1 MRTTK
6 KNNKI
11 ISFLTALVIMLN
23 ILPMCIVQADDTVAI
38 STVNDLKEFFEKCV
52 YDEYSKNKKFVLQND
67 IDLNGVEIKSAEVFC
82 GTFEGGGH
90 SIKNVKLSFE
100 GSNKGLFCSVTKEGQ
115 IRDLNITGDI
125 KVTVGT
131 DTESV
136 FRQKATSILSKTD
149 INTQNFDKGSKGAGG
164 LVGYNEGKIVNCS
177 YGGNIKG
184 QKQVGGLVGYNAMT
198 GVVDSSANSATVV
211 GDSETGGIVGYNEGR
226 IKLSRNDGKVCP
238 DANENT
244 VNAGG
249 ICGNNEGAVVICT
262 NNGAVGGE
270 SFGDN
275 IGGIVGTQSG
285 EVREC
290 INNAA
295 VQGRRSVGG
304 VVGRFEPYTDI
315 DLSYQ
320 SAKAAI
326 EKDIDTFQNDIS
338 SARTKLIEYGL
349 KLLTGSNDVSGLMSL
364 LGLGDAKNNTRSR
377 LDVLTDSAVNMMDSI
392 TNAVNSAS
400 DSNVTG
406 SLKDTL
412 DQARG
417 DISSFTDESKQS
429 IRDVS
434 DSLNTSLESLDD
446 FLDEFDGKG
455 DELSDLIDN
464 LNDSLDKGKDD
475 VDDSKDK
482 LSNRLDKMEKDI
494 DDVIDNL
501 DDTNEELKKLL
512 RQLKYVSGD
521 VGDSVSDTMEDLDNL
536 VLNMSKELKGLKDT
550 IKSFKD
556 VLDKLGSTLPT
567 LKPLPTLGPMIRP
580 TATPSNGGSDSSGGN
595 SGGSNS
601 NNDTSSESVKSE
613 DDIDPGYNVT
623 PDGELDSSYDVEP
636 SVVGMLKDML
646 FTTAKA
652 AETDDEKTAI
662 SDLKSTDI
670 SLPRLIGD
678 ENADTA
684 LVKYCINNGTV
695 DGTES
700 TGGVVGCVGFESIVR
715 SGENLTLP
723 DGTKVNSDSVL
734 KAVIDS
740 CISFGNVTAE
750 SKYAGGICG
759 KSDIG
764 DIKNSLTTG
773 EITVNDGSYSGGTAG
788 YTSGNIDNCIAINDV
803 DGNDHIGGIA
813 GSAKNINTSY
823 SLPRLDGK
831 KDDAGAIVG
840 FVDGDVT
847 GCYFID
853 EGLSGISGMNL
864 EGRAEAVKP
873 DDMTTSDGS
882 FPSRMPLLDN
892 GNFYMADGDK
902 FLPQIKSLA
911 QNDAESIGAIL
922 QSKSTE
928 LSRFHFNV
936 IFKDKDKEL
945 KSMTVD
951 YGTVLN
957 DSDIPKLTADGSEV
971 SMWDKDVKSPIIR
984 HTTFSAE
991 YNKATTTISSG
1002 EEPPLMLAESV
1013 FADNTT
1019 LSLKEEDV
1027 DHVFDGYKNGKAY
1040 SFTLS
1045 KDAYD
1050 VIKVHIRDDKK
1061 KAAKIAVQID
1071 GKWSMV
1077 DCTIDGSY
1085 AVFETAKPCKYVL
1098 LYKKISPIVPIAI
1111 CGGTAVL
1118 LMAVFIVLR
1127 RIKKHGRSKE
1137 KENV

>member
-131 DTESV
+131 DTESI

-149 INTQNFDKGSKGAGG
+149 INTQNFDKVSKGAGG

-177 YGGNIKG
+177 YGGNVKG

-320 SAKAAI
+320 SAKAAV

-377 LDVLTDSAVNMMDSI
+377 LDVLMDSAVNMMDSI

-464 LNDSLDKGKDD
+464 LNDSLDKGKAD

-521 VGDSVSDTMEDLDNL
+521 VGDSVSDTMENLDNL

-567 LKPLPTLGPMIRP
+567 LKPLPTLGHITRP
-580 TATPSNGGSDSSGGN
+580 TATPSNGGSGGN

-773 EITVNDGSYSGGTAG
+773 EITVNDGSYSCGTAG

-971 SMWDKDVKSPIIR
+971 PMWDKDVKSPIIR

>member
-115 IRDLNITGDI
+115 IRDLNVTGDI

-326 EKDIDTFQNDIS
+326 EKDIDTFQNDVS

-364 LGLGDAKNNTRSR
+364 LGLGDTKNNTRSR

-595 SGGSNS
+595 SGGSDS

-715 SGENLTLP
+715 SGENFTLP

-971 SMWDKDVKSPIIR
+971 PMWDKDVKSPIIR
-984 HTTFSAE
+984 HTTFLAE

-1027 DHVFDGYKNGKAY
+1027 DHVFDGYKNDKAY

>member
-1 MRTTK
+1 M
-6 KNNKI
+6 
-11 ISFLTALVIMLN
+11 
-23 ILPMCIVQADDTVAI
+23 
-38 STVNDLKEFFEKCV
+38 
-52 YDEYSKNKKFVLQND
+52 
-67 IDLNGVEIKSAEVFC
+67 
-82 GTFEGGGH
+82 
-90 SIKNVKLSFE
+90 
-100 GSNKGLFCSVTKEGQ
+100 
-115 IRDLNITGDI
+115 
-125 KVTVGT
+125 
-131 DTESV
+131 
-136 FRQKATSILSKTD
+136 
-149 INTQNFDKGSKGAGG
+149 
-164 LVGYNEGKIVNCS
+164 
-177 YGGNIKG
+177 
-184 QKQVGGLVGYNAMT
+184 
-198 GVVDSSANSATVV
+198 
-211 GDSETGGIVGYNEGR
+211 
-226 IKLSRNDGKVCP
+226 
-238 DANENT
+238 
-244 VNAGG
+244 
-249 ICGNNEGAVVICT
+249 
-262 NNGAVGGE
+262 
-270 SFGDN
+270 
-275 IGGIVGTQSG
+275 
-285 EVREC
+285 
-290 INNAA
+290 
-295 VQGRRSVGG
+295 
-304 VVGRFEPYTDI
+304 
-315 DLSYQ
+315 
-320 SAKAAI
+320 
-326 EKDIDTFQNDIS
+326 
-338 SARTKLIEYGL
+338 
-349 KLLTGSNDVSGLMSL
+349 
-364 LGLGDAKNNTRSR
+364 
-377 LDVLTDSAVNMMDSI
+377 
-392 TNAVNSAS
+392 
-400 DSNVTG
+400 
-406 SLKDTL
+406 
-412 DQARG
+412 
-417 DISSFTDESKQS
+417 
-429 IRDVS
+429 
-434 DSLNTSLESLDD
+434 
-446 FLDEFDGKG
+446 
-455 DELSDLIDN
+455 
-464 LNDSLDKGKDD
+464 
-475 VDDSKDK
+475 
-482 LSNRLDKMEKDI
+482 
-494 DDVIDNL
+494 
-501 DDTNEELKKLL
+501 
-512 RQLKYVSGD
+512 
-521 VGDSVSDTMEDLDNL
+521 
-536 VLNMSKELKGLKDT
+536 
-550 IKSFKD
+550 
-556 VLDKLGSTLPT
+556 
-567 LKPLPTLGPMIRP
+567 
-580 TATPSNGGSDSSGGN
+580 
-595 SGGSNS
+595 
-601 NNDTSSESVKSE
+601 
-613 DDIDPGYNVT
+613 
-623 PDGELDSSYDVEP
+623 
-636 SVVGMLKDML
+636 
-646 FTTAKA
+646 
-652 AETDDEKTAI
+652 
-662 SDLKSTDI
+662 
-670 SLPRLIGD
+670 
-678 ENADTA
+678 
-684 LVKYCINNGTV
+684 
-695 DGTES
+695 
-700 TGGVVGCVGFESIVR
+700 
-715 SGENLTLP
+715 
-723 DGTKVNSDSVL
+723 

-803 DGNDHIGGIA
+803 DGNNHIGGIA

-971 SMWDKDVKSPIIR
+971 PMWDKDVKSPIIR

-1111 CGGTAVL
+1111 CGGVAVL
-1118 LMAVFIVLR
+1118 MMAAFVVLR

>member
-38 STVNDLKEFFEKCV
+38 STVNDLKDFFEKCV

-115 IRDLNITGDI
+115 IRDLNVTGDI

-164 LVGYNEGKIVNCS
+164 LVGYNAGKIVNCS

-211 GDSETGGIVGYNEGR
+211 GDSETGRIKGYNEGR

-262 NNGAVGGE
+262 NNGIVGGE

-320 SAKAAI
+320 SAKAAM

-464 LNDSLDKGKDD
+464 LNDSLDKGKAD

-521 VGDSVSDTMEDLDNL
+521 VGDSVSDTMENLDNL

-567 LKPLPTLGPMIRP
+567 LKPLPTLGHITRP
-580 TATPSNGGSDSSGGN
+580 TATPSNGGSGGN

-971 SMWDKDVKSPIIR
+971 PMWDKDVKSPIIR

>member
-115 IRDLNITGDI
+115 IRDLNVTGDI

-164 LVGYNEGKIVNCS
+164 LVGYNAGKIVNCS

-262 NNGAVGGE
+262 NNGEVGGE

-400 DSNVTG
+400 DSNVTD

-521 VGDSVSDTMEDLDNL
+521 VGDSVSDTMENLDNL

-595 SGGSNS
+595 SGGSDS

-652 AETDDEKTAI
+652 AEADDEKTAI

-773 EITVNDGSYSGGTAG
+773 EIAVNDGSYSGGTAG

-813 GSAKNINTSY
+813 GSAKNTSY

-971 SMWDKDVKSPIIR
+971 PMWDKDVKSPIIR

-1111 CGGTAVL
+1111 CGGVAVL
-1118 LMAVFIVLR
+1118 MMAAFVVLR

>member
-115 IRDLNITGDI
+115 IRDLNVTGDI

-326 EKDIDTFQNDIS
+326 EKDIDTFQNDVS

-364 LGLGDAKNNTRSR
+364 LGLGDTKNNTRSR

-521 VGDSVSDTMEDLDNL
+521 VGDSVSDTMENLDNL

-595 SGGSNS
+595 SGGSDS

-715 SGENLTLP
+715 SGENFTLP

-840 FVDGDVT
+840 FVDGDVM

-882 FPSRMPLLDN
+882 FPSRMPFLDN

-971 SMWDKDVKSPIIR
+971 PMWDKDVKSPIIR

-1098 LYKKISPIVPIAI
+1098 LYKKISPIVPIVI

>member
-115 IRDLNITGDI
+115 IRDLNVTGDI

-164 LVGYNEGKIVNCS
+164 LVGYNAGKIVNCS

-262 NNGAVGGE
+262 NNGEVGGE

-295 VQGRRSVGG
+295 IQGRRSVGG

-521 VGDSVSDTMEDLDNL
+521 VGDSVSDTMENLDNL

-595 SGGSNS
+595 SGGSDS

-613 DDIDPGYNVT
+613 DNIDPGYNVT

-652 AETDDEKTAI
+652 AEADDEKTAI

-773 EITVNDGSYSGGTAG
+773 EIAVNDGSYSGGTAG

-957 DSDIPKLTADGSEV
+957 DSDIPRLAADGSEV
-971 SMWDKDVKSPIIR
+971 PMWDKDVKSPIIR

-1111 CGGTAVL
+1111 CGGVAVL
-1118 LMAVFIVLR
+1118 MMAAFVVLR

>member
-115 IRDLNITGDI
+115 IRDLNVTGDI

-164 LVGYNEGKIVNCS
+164 LVGYNAGKIVNCS

-262 NNGAVGGE
+262 NNGIVGGE

-320 SAKAAI
+320 SAKAAM

-521 VGDSVSDTMEDLDNL
+521 VGDSVSDTMENLDNL

-595 SGGSNS
+595 SGGSDS

-652 AETDDEKTAI
+652 AEADDEKTAI

-773 EITVNDGSYSGGTAG
+773 EIAVNDGSYSGGTAG

-873 DDMTTSDGS
+873 DDMTTADGS

-971 SMWDKDVKSPIIR
+971 PMWDKDVKSPIIR

-1111 CGGTAVL
+1111 CGGVAVL
-1118 LMAVFIVLR
+1118 MMAAFVVLR

>member
-38 STVNDLKEFFEKCV
+38 STVNDLKDFFEKCV

-164 LVGYNEGKIVNCS
+164 LVGYNAGKIVNCS

-262 NNGAVGGE
+262 NNGIVGGE

-320 SAKAAI
+320 SAKAAV

-377 LDVLTDSAVNMMDSI
+377 LDVLMDSAVNMMDSI

-464 LNDSLDKGKDD
+464 LNDSLDKGKAD

-521 VGDSVSDTMEDLDNL
+521 VGDSVSDTMENLDNL

-595 SGGSNS
+595 SGGSDS

-715 SGENLTLP
+715 SGENFTLP
-723 DGTKVNSDSVL
+723 DGTKVNSASVL

-971 SMWDKDVKSPIIR
+971 PMWDKDVKSPIIR

-1111 CGGTAVL
+1111 CGGVAVL
-1118 LMAVFIVLR
+1118 MMAAFVVLR

>member
-184 QKQVGGLVGYNAMT
+184 QKQVGDNAMT

-971 SMWDKDVKSPIIR
+971 PMWDKDVKSPIIR

>member
-131 DTESV
+131 DTESI

-177 YGGNIKG
+177 YGGNVKG

-198 GVVDSSANSATVV
+198 GVVDSSANLATVV

-521 VGDSVSDTMEDLDNL
+521 VGDSVSDTMENLDNL

-567 LKPLPTLGPMIRP
+567 LKPLPTLGPMTRP
-580 TATPSNGGSDSSGGN
+580 TETPSNGGSGGN

-971 SMWDKDVKSPIIR
+971 PMWDKDVKSPIIR

-1027 DHVFDGYKNGKAY
+1027 DHVFDGYKNGKTY
-1040 SFTLS
+1040 LFTLS

>member
-1 MRTTK
+1 MRKTE

-23 ILPMCIVQADDTVAI
+23 ILPMCIVRADDTVAI

-67 IDLNGVEIKSAEVFC
+67 IDLKGAEIKSAEVFC
-82 GTFEGGGH
+82 GIFEGGGH

-100 GSNKGLFCSVTKEGQ
+100 GSNKGLFCSVTKDGQ
-115 IRDLNITGDI
+115 IRDLNVTGDI
-125 KVTVGT
+125 KVTFGT
-131 DTESV
+131 DTESL
-136 FRQKATSILSKTD
+136 FKQKATAILSKTD
-149 INTQNFDKGSKGAGG
+149 INTENLDKGAKGAGG
-164 LVGYNEGKIVNCS
+164 LVGYNEGKIINCS
-177 YGGNIKG
+177 YAGTVKA
-184 QKQVGGLVGYNAMT
+184 QKQVGGIVGYNAMT
-198 GVVDSSANSATVV
+198 GIVDSCANAGMIT
-211 GDSETGGIVGYNEGR
+211 GDSEIGGIVGYNEGR
-226 IKLSRNDGKVCP
+226 IKLSKNDGTVCS

-270 SFGDN
+270 NFGDN
-275 IGGIVGTQSG
+275 IGGVVGTQTG
-285 EVREC
+285 EIREC
-290 INNAA
+290 INNGT
-295 VQGRRSVGG
+295 VQGRRSIGG
-304 VVGRFEPYTDI
+304 VCGRFEPYTDI

-326 EKDIDTFQNDIS
+326 EKDVNTFKNDIS
-338 SARTKLIEYGL
+338 SARTKLLEYGL
-349 KLLTGSNDVSGLMSL
+349 KLLTGQNDVSGLMSL
-364 LGLGDAKNNTRSR
+364 LGLSDVKNNSHSR
-377 LDVLTDSAVNMMDSI
+377 LDVLTDAAVNMMDSI
-392 TNAVNSAS
+392 TNAVNSTS

-406 SLKDTL
+406 SIKDVL
-412 DQARG
+412 G
-417 DISSFTDESKQS
+417 DVSSFTEESKQS
-429 IRDVS
+429 ISDVS

-455 DELSDLIDN
+455 DELTDLIDN
-464 LNDSLDKGKDD
+464 LNDSIDKGKDD
-475 VDDSKDK
+475 VDDTKEK
-482 LSNRLDKMEKDI
+482 LSNRLDKMENDI
-494 DDVIDNL
+494 DNVIDNL
-501 DDTNEELKKLL
+501 DDTDEELKKLL

-521 VGDSVSDTMEDLDNL
+521 VGSSVSDTMDDIDDL
-536 VLNMSKELKGLKDT
+536 VLNISKELKGLKET
-550 IKSFKD
+550 IKTFED
-556 VLDKLGSTLPT
+556 AIDKWGSTLPT
-567 LKPLPTLGPMIRP
+567 LKPLPTLGTIIRP
-580 TATPSNGGSDSSGGN
+580 TATPLGDGGNGDLNNDDISSGLWK
-595 SGGSNS
+595 
-601 NNDTSSESVKSE
+601 EE
-613 DDIDPGYNVT
+613 EDIDSGYNVT

-636 SVVGMLKDML
+636 SVVGILKDML

-662 SDLKSTDI
+662 SDLKSVDI

-684 LVKYCINNGTV
+684 LVKYCINNGSV
-695 DGTES
+695 DGSES
-700 TGGVVGCVGFESIVR
+700 VGGVVGSIGFESIVR
-715 SGENLTLP
+715 SGENFTLP

-773 EITVNDGSYSGGTAG
+773 EITVNDGSYSGGTVG
-788 YTSGNIDNCIAINDV
+788 YTSGSIDNCIAINDV
-803 DGNDHIGGIA
+803 DGKDHIGGIA

-831 KDDAGAIVG
+831 KDDSGAIVG

-864 EGRAEAVKP
+864 EGRAEAVKS

-882 FPSRMPLLDN
+882 FPSRMSLLDN
-892 GNFYMADGDK
+892 GNFYMADGDE

-936 IFKDKDKEL
+936 IFKDKNKEL

-971 SMWDKDVKSPIIR
+971 PMWDRDVKSPIIR

-1013 FADNTT
+1013 FADNTV
-1019 LSLKEEDV
+1019 LSIKEEDV

-1050 VIKVHIRDDKK
+1050 VIKVHIRDDMK
-1061 KAAKIAVQID
+1061 KASKIAVQID
-1071 GKWSMV
+1071 GRWSMV
-1077 DCTIDGSY
+1077 DCVIDGSY
-1085 AVFETAKPCKYVL
+1085 AVFETEKPCRYVL
-1098 LYKKISPIVPIAI
+1098 LYKKLSPIVPIAF
-1111 CGGTAVL
+1111 CGGAVVL
-1118 LMAVFIVLR
+1118 LITAFIVLR
-1127 RIKKHGRSKE
+1127 RIKKYGRNKE
-1137 KENV
+1137 KEDI

>member
-38 STVNDLKEFFEKCV
+38 STVNDLKDFFEKCV

-115 IRDLNITGDI
+115 IRDLNVTGDI

-164 LVGYNEGKIVNCS
+164 LVGYNAGKIVNCS

-326 EKDIDTFQNDIS
+326 EKDIDTFQNDVS

-434 DSLNTSLESLDD
+434 NSLNTSLESLDD

-595 SGGSNS
+595 SGGSDS

-715 SGENLTLP
+715 SGENFTLP

-788 YTSGNIDNCIAINDV
+788 YTSGNIDNCIAINDD

-971 SMWDKDVKSPIIR
+971 PMWDKDVKSPIIR
-984 HTTFSAE
+984 HTTFLAE

>member
-115 IRDLNITGDI
+115 IRDLNVTGDI

-326 EKDIDTFQNDIS
+326 EKDIDTFQNDVS

-364 LGLGDAKNNTRSR
+364 LGLGDTKNNTRSR

-595 SGGSNS
+595 SGGSDS

-623 PDGELDSSYDVEP
+623 PDGELDNSYDVEP

-715 SGENLTLP
+715 SGENFTLP

-971 SMWDKDVKSPIIR
+971 PMWDKDVKSPIIR
-984 HTTFSAE
+984 HTTFLAE

>member
-1 MRTTK
+1 M
-6 KNNKI
+6 
-11 ISFLTALVIMLN
+11 
-23 ILPMCIVQADDTVAI
+23 
-38 STVNDLKEFFEKCV
+38 
-52 YDEYSKNKKFVLQND
+52 
-67 IDLNGVEIKSAEVFC
+67 
-82 GTFEGGGH
+82 
-90 SIKNVKLSFE
+90 
-100 GSNKGLFCSVTKEGQ
+100 
-115 IRDLNITGDI
+115 
-125 KVTVGT
+125 
-131 DTESV
+131 
-136 FRQKATSILSKTD
+136 
-149 INTQNFDKGSKGAGG
+149 
-164 LVGYNEGKIVNCS
+164 
-177 YGGNIKG
+177 
-184 QKQVGGLVGYNAMT
+184 
-198 GVVDSSANSATVV
+198 
-211 GDSETGGIVGYNEGR
+211 
-226 IKLSRNDGKVCP
+226 
-238 DANENT
+238 
-244 VNAGG
+244 
-249 ICGNNEGAVVICT
+249 
-262 NNGAVGGE
+262 
-270 SFGDN
+270 
-275 IGGIVGTQSG
+275 
-285 EVREC
+285 
-290 INNAA
+290 
-295 VQGRRSVGG
+295 
-304 VVGRFEPYTDI
+304 
-315 DLSYQ
+315 
-320 SAKAAI
+320 
-326 EKDIDTFQNDIS
+326 
-338 SARTKLIEYGL
+338 
-349 KLLTGSNDVSGLMSL
+349 
-364 LGLGDAKNNTRSR
+364 
-377 LDVLTDSAVNMMDSI
+377 
-392 TNAVNSAS
+392 
-400 DSNVTG
+400 
-406 SLKDTL
+406 
-412 DQARG
+412 
-417 DISSFTDESKQS
+417 
-429 IRDVS
+429 
-434 DSLNTSLESLDD
+434 
-446 FLDEFDGKG
+446 
-455 DELSDLIDN
+455 
-464 LNDSLDKGKDD
+464 
-475 VDDSKDK
+475 
-482 LSNRLDKMEKDI
+482 
-494 DDVIDNL
+494 
-501 DDTNEELKKLL
+501 
-512 RQLKYVSGD
+512 
-521 VGDSVSDTMEDLDNL
+521 
-536 VLNMSKELKGLKDT
+536 
-550 IKSFKD
+550 
-556 VLDKLGSTLPT
+556 
-567 LKPLPTLGPMIRP
+567 
-580 TATPSNGGSDSSGGN
+580 
-595 SGGSNS
+595 
-601 NNDTSSESVKSE
+601 
-613 DDIDPGYNVT
+613 
-623 PDGELDSSYDVEP
+623 
-636 SVVGMLKDML
+636 

-652 AETDDEKTAI
+652 AEADDEKTAI

-971 SMWDKDVKSPIIR
+971 PMWDKDVKSPIIR

-1027 DHVFDGYKNGKAY
+1027 DHVFDGYKNGKTY

-1098 LYKKISPIVPIAI
+1098 LYKKISPIVPIVI

>member
-1 MRTTK
+1 M
-6 KNNKI
+6 
-11 ISFLTALVIMLN
+11 
-23 ILPMCIVQADDTVAI
+23 
-38 STVNDLKEFFEKCV
+38 
-52 YDEYSKNKKFVLQND
+52 
-67 IDLNGVEIKSAEVFC
+67 
-82 GTFEGGGH
+82 
-90 SIKNVKLSFE
+90 
-100 GSNKGLFCSVTKEGQ
+100 
-115 IRDLNITGDI
+115 
-125 KVTVGT
+125 
-131 DTESV
+131 
-136 FRQKATSILSKTD
+136 
-149 INTQNFDKGSKGAGG
+149 
-164 LVGYNEGKIVNCS
+164 
-177 YGGNIKG
+177 
-184 QKQVGGLVGYNAMT
+184 
-198 GVVDSSANSATVV
+198 
-211 GDSETGGIVGYNEGR
+211 
-226 IKLSRNDGKVCP
+226 
-238 DANENT
+238 
-244 VNAGG
+244 
-249 ICGNNEGAVVICT
+249 
-262 NNGAVGGE
+262 
-270 SFGDN
+270 
-275 IGGIVGTQSG
+275 
-285 EVREC
+285 
-290 INNAA
+290 
-295 VQGRRSVGG
+295 
-304 VVGRFEPYTDI
+304 
-315 DLSYQ
+315 
-320 SAKAAI
+320 
-326 EKDIDTFQNDIS
+326 
-338 SARTKLIEYGL
+338 IEYGL

-521 VGDSVSDTMEDLDNL
+521 VGDSVSDTMENLDNL

-567 LKPLPTLGPMIRP
+567 LKPLPTLGPMTRP
-580 TATPSNGGSDSSGGN
+580 TETPSNGGSGGN

-971 SMWDKDVKSPIIR
+971 PMWDKDVKSPIIR

-1027 DHVFDGYKNGKAY
+1027 DHV
-1040 SFTLS
+1040 L
-1045 KDAYD
+1045 
-1050 VIKVHIRDDKK
+1050 
-1061 KAAKIAVQID
+1061 
-1071 GKWSMV
+1071 
-1077 DCTIDGSY
+1077 
-1085 AVFETAKPCKYVL
+1085 TATKTVRH
-1098 LYKKISPIVPIAI
+1098 
-1111 CGGTAVL
+1111 TH
-1118 LMAVFIVLR
+1118 LR
-1127 RIKKHGRSKE
+1127 
-1137 KENV
+1137 

>member
-1 MRTTK
+1 M
-6 KNNKI
+6 
-11 ISFLTALVIMLN
+11 
-23 ILPMCIVQADDTVAI
+23 
-38 STVNDLKEFFEKCV
+38 
-52 YDEYSKNKKFVLQND
+52 
-67 IDLNGVEIKSAEVFC
+67 
-82 GTFEGGGH
+82 
-90 SIKNVKLSFE
+90 
-100 GSNKGLFCSVTKEGQ
+100 
-115 IRDLNITGDI
+115 
-125 KVTVGT
+125 
-131 DTESV
+131 
-136 FRQKATSILSKTD
+136 
-149 INTQNFDKGSKGAGG
+149 
-164 LVGYNEGKIVNCS
+164 
-177 YGGNIKG
+177 
-184 QKQVGGLVGYNAMT
+184 
-198 GVVDSSANSATVV
+198 
-211 GDSETGGIVGYNEGR
+211 
-226 IKLSRNDGKVCP
+226 
-238 DANENT
+238 
-244 VNAGG
+244 
-249 ICGNNEGAVVICT
+249 
-262 NNGAVGGE
+262 
-270 SFGDN
+270 
-275 IGGIVGTQSG
+275 
-285 EVREC
+285 
-290 INNAA
+290 
-295 VQGRRSVGG
+295 
-304 VVGRFEPYTDI
+304 
-315 DLSYQ
+315 
-320 SAKAAI
+320 
-326 EKDIDTFQNDIS
+326 
-338 SARTKLIEYGL
+338 
-349 KLLTGSNDVSGLMSL
+349 
-364 LGLGDAKNNTRSR
+364 
-377 LDVLTDSAVNMMDSI
+377 
-392 TNAVNSAS
+392 
-400 DSNVTG
+400 
-406 SLKDTL
+406 
-412 DQARG
+412 
-417 DISSFTDESKQS
+417 
-429 IRDVS
+429 
-434 DSLNTSLESLDD
+434 
-446 FLDEFDGKG
+446 
-455 DELSDLIDN
+455 
-464 LNDSLDKGKDD
+464 
-475 VDDSKDK
+475 
-482 LSNRLDKMEKDI
+482 
-494 DDVIDNL
+494 
-501 DDTNEELKKLL
+501 
-512 RQLKYVSGD
+512 
-521 VGDSVSDTMEDLDNL
+521 
-536 VLNMSKELKGLKDT
+536 
-550 IKSFKD
+550 
-556 VLDKLGSTLPT
+556 
-567 LKPLPTLGPMIRP
+567 
-580 TATPSNGGSDSSGGN
+580 
-595 SGGSNS
+595 
-601 NNDTSSESVKSE
+601 
-613 DDIDPGYNVT
+613 
-623 PDGELDSSYDVEP
+623 
-636 SVVGMLKDML
+636 

-715 SGENLTLP
+715 SGENFTLP

-971 SMWDKDVKSPIIR
+971 PMWDKDVKSPIIR
-984 HTTFSAE
+984 HTTFLAE

>member
-177 YGGNIKG
+177 YGGNVKG

-211 GDSETGGIVGYNEGR
+211 GDSETGGIVVYNEGR

-262 NNGAVGGE
+262 NNGIVGGE

-320 SAKAAI
+320 SAKAAV

-536 VLNMSKELKGLKDT
+536 VLNISKELKGLKDT

-556 VLDKLGSTLPT
+556 LLDKLGSTLPT
-567 LKPLPTLGPMIRP
+567 LKPLPTLGPMTRP
-580 TATPSNGGSDSSGGN
+580 TETPSNGGSGGN

-971 SMWDKDVKSPIIR
+971 PMWDKDVKSPIIR

>member
-115 IRDLNITGDI
+115 IRDLNVTGDI

-326 EKDIDTFQNDIS
+326 EKDIDTFQNDVS

-434 DSLNTSLESLDD
+434 NSLNTSLESLDD

-595 SGGSNS
+595 SGGSDS

-715 SGENLTLP
+715 SGENFTLP

-773 EITVNDGSYSGGTAG
+773 EIAVNDGSYSGGTAG

-971 SMWDKDVKSPIIR
+971 PMWDKDVKSPIIR
-984 HTTFSAE
+984 HTTFLAE

>member
-115 IRDLNITGDI
+115 IRDLNVTGDI

-326 EKDIDTFQNDIS
+326 EKDIDTFQNDVS

-417 DISSFTDESKQS
+417 DISSFTDESTQS

-434 DSLNTSLESLDD
+434 NSLNTSLESLDD

-595 SGGSNS
+595 SGGSDS

-715 SGENLTLP
+715 SGENFTLP

-971 SMWDKDVKSPIIR
+971 PMWDKDVKSPIIR
-984 HTTFSAE
+984 HTTFLAE

>member
-1 MRTTK
+1 MRKMK

-67 IDLNGVEIKSAEVFC
+67 IDLKGAEIKSAEVFC
-82 GTFEGGGH
+82 GTFEGSGH

-100 GSNKGLFCSVTKEGQ
+100 GSNKGLFCSVTKDGQ
-115 IRDLNITGDI
+115 IRDLNVTGDI
-125 KVTVGT
+125 KVTFGT
-131 DTESV
+131 DTESL
-136 FRQKATSILSKTD
+136 FKQKATAILSKTD
-149 INTQNFDKGSKGAGG
+149 INTENLDKGSKGAAGI
-164 LVGYNEGKIVNCS
+164 VGYNEGKIVNCS
-177 YGGNIKG
+177 YGGTVKG
-184 QKQVGGLVGYNAMT
+184 QKQVGGIVGYNAMT
-198 GVVDSSANSATVV
+198 GIVDSCANAGMIT
-211 GDSETGGIVGYNEGR
+211 GDSEIGGIAGYNEGR
-226 IKLSRNDGKVCP
+226 IKLTKNDGAVCSE
-238 DANENT
+238 ANENT

-249 ICGNNEGAVVICT
+249 ICGNNEGAIVICT

-275 IGGIVGTQSG
+275 IGGIVGTQTG
-285 EVREC
+285 EIREC
-290 INNAA
+290 INNGT

-304 VVGRFEPYTDI
+304 ICGRFEPYTDI

-326 EKDIDTFQNDIS
+326 EKDINTFKNDIS
-338 SARTKLIEYGL
+338 SARTKLLEYGL
-349 KLLTGSNDVSGLMSL
+349 QLLTGQNDVSGLMSL
-364 LGLGDAKNNTRSR
+364 LGLGDAKNNSRSR
-377 LDVLTDSAVNMMDSI
+377 LDVLTDAAVNMMDSV

-406 SLKDTL
+406 SIKDVL
-412 DQARG
+412 G
-417 DISSFTDESKQS
+417 DVSSFTEESKQS
-429 IRDVS
+429 VS
-434 DSLNTSLESLDD
+434 EVSNSLNTSLESLDD

-455 DELSDLIDN
+455 DELTDLVDN
-464 LNDSLDKGKDD
+464 LNDSIDKGKDD
-475 VDDSKDK
+475 VDDTKEK
-482 LSNRLDKMEKDI
+482 LSNRLDKMENDI
-494 DDVIDNL
+494 DEVIDNL

-521 VGDSVSDTMEDLDNL
+521 VGSSVSDAMDDLDDL
-536 VLNMSKELKGLKDT
+536 VLNISKELKGLKET
-550 IKSFKD
+550 IKTFKD
-556 VLDKLGSTLPT
+556 AIDKWGAALPT
-567 LKPLPTLGPMIRP
+567 LKPLPTLGPIIRP
-580 TATPSNGGSDSSGGN
+580 TATPSGNSDSGDLSDDN
-595 SGGSNS
+595 I
-601 NNDTSSESVKSE
+601 SSEVGNDE
-613 DDIDPGYNVT
+613 DIDSGYNVT

-636 SVVGMLKDML
+636 SVVGFLKDIL

-662 SDLKSTDI
+662 SDLKSVDI

-684 LVKYCINNGTV
+684 LVKYCINNGNV
-695 DGTES
+695 DGSES
-700 TGGVVGCVGFESIVR
+700 AGGVAGSIGFESIVR
-715 SGENLTLP
+715 SGENFTLP

-750 SKYAGGICG
+750 AKYAGGICG

-803 DGNDHIGGIA
+803 DGEDHIGGIA

-831 KDDAGAIVG
+831 KDNSGAIVG
-840 FVDGDVT
+840 FVDGDVA

-864 EGRAEAVKP
+864 EGRAEAVKA

-936 IFKDKDKEL
+936 IFKDKNKEL

-957 DSDIPKLTADGSEV
+957 ESDIPKLTADGSEV
-971 SMWDKDVKSPIIR
+971 PMWDKDVKSPIIR

-991 YNKATTTISSG
+991 YNKAITTISSG

-1013 FADNTT
+1013 FADNTV
-1019 LSLKEEDV
+1019 LSLKEEDI
-1027 DHVFDGYKNGKAY
+1027 DHVFEGYKNGKAY

-1050 VIKVHIRDDKK
+1050 VIKVHIRDEKK
-1061 KAAKIAVQID
+1061 KASKIAVQID
-1071 GKWSMV
+1071 GRWSMV
-1077 DCTIDGSY
+1077 DCVIDGSY
-1085 AVFETAKPCKYVL
+1085 AVFETAQPCKYVL
-1098 LYKKISPIVPIAI
+1098 LYKKVSPIVPITF
-1111 CGGTAVL
+1111 CGGAVVL
-1118 LMAVFIVLR
+1118 LVTAYIVLR
-1127 RIKKHGRSKE
+1127 RIKKYGRSKE
-1137 KENV
+1137 EKDI

>member
-38 STVNDLKEFFEKCV
+38 STVNDLKDFFEKCV

-82 GTFEGGGH
+82 GIFEGGGH

-149 INTQNFDKGSKGAGG
+149 INTQNFDKRSKGAGG
-164 LVGYNEGKIVNCS
+164 LVGYNAGKIVNCS

-262 NNGAVGGE
+262 NNGIVGGE

-320 SAKAAI
+320 SAKAAM

-521 VGDSVSDTMEDLDNL
+521 VGDSVSDTMENLDNL

-567 LKPLPTLGPMIRP
+567 LKPLPTLGPMTRP
-580 TATPSNGGSDSSGGN
+580 TATPSNGGSGGN
-595 SGGSNS
+595 SGGSDS

-971 SMWDKDVKSPIIR
+971 PMWDKDVKSPIIR

-1098 LYKKISPIVPIAI
+1098 LYKKISPIVPIVI

>member
-1 MRTTK
+1 MEKTKVKKLVTSAITLSMAFSTLAPSMVFATDDVKPRDIVTKVNHALNGTATANNSETSYWGPDKAIDGIVNRDAAKPDQSRWSTNMGTTPMV
-6 KNNKI
+6 
-11 ISFLTALVIMLN
+11 LTI
-23 ILPMCIVQADDTVAI
+23 
-38 STVNDLKEFFEKCV
+38 DLKEEKAFS
-52 YDEYSKNKKFVLQND
+52 EF
-67 IDLNGVEIKSAEVFC
+67 
-82 GTFEGGGH
+82 
-90 SIKNVKLSFE
+90 
-100 GSNKGLFCSVTKEGQ
+100 
-115 IRDLNITGDI
+115 
-125 KVTVGT
+125 
-131 DTESV
+131 
-136 FRQKATSILSKTD
+136 
-149 INTQNFDKGSKGAGG
+149 
-164 LVGYNEGKIVNCS
+164 KIEWERK
-177 YGGNIKG
+177 NIKG
-184 QKQVGGLVGYNAMT
+184 FNISISNDNNEYTPVYTKPDDSNITSLTTTVTLENSVSARYVKLTVDNYDDTEAAGWASVSLYEFEVLGEESYENLAVGATAVASGSETTSFGPAN
-198 GVVDSSANSATVV
+198 VVDENMKTRWASTANHDDDKWISLDFGTAKDIASVTLKWERRNATKYKIQSSKNGTSWEDVKTLTKAPREFDDIINFDNTINTRYLRVV
-211 GDSETGGIVGYNEGR
+211 VSDFENLAEDR
-226 IKLSRNDGKVCP
+226 DGKSVNWP
-238 DANENT
+238 TVSLYEFEAYAVKQQVDNEQ
-244 VNAGG
+244 
-249 ICGNNEGAVVICT
+249 
-262 NNGAVGGE
+262 
-270 SFGDN
+270 
-275 IGGIVGTQSG
+275 IVT
-285 EVREC
+285 
-290 INNAA
+290 
-295 VQGRRSVGG
+295 
-304 VVGRFEPYTDI
+304 
-315 DLSYQ
+315 
-320 SAKAAI
+320 
-326 EKDIDTFQNDIS
+326 
-338 SARTKLIEYGL
+338 
-349 KLLTGSNDVSGLMSL
+349 
-364 LGLGDAKNNTRSR
+364 
-377 LDVLTDSAVNMMDSI
+377 
-392 TNAVNSAS
+392 
-400 DSNVTG
+400 
-406 SLKDTL
+406 
-412 DQARG
+412 
-417 DISSFTDESKQS
+417 
-429 IRDVS
+429 
-434 DSLNTSLESLDD
+434 
-446 FLDEFDGKG
+446 
-455 DELSDLIDN
+455 
-464 LNDSLDKGKDD
+464 
-475 VDDSKDK
+475 
-482 LSNRLDKMEKDI
+482 I
-494 DDVIDNL
+494 DDVINNL

-521 VGDSVSDTMEDLDNL
+521 VGDSVSDTMENLDNL

-567 LKPLPTLGPMIRP
+567 LKPLPTLGPMTRP
-580 TATPSNGGSDSSGGN
+580 TATPSNGGSGGN
-595 SGGSNS
+595 SGGSDS

-971 SMWDKDVKSPIIR
+971 PMWDKDVKSPIIR

>member
-177 YGGNIKG
+177 YGGNVKG

-262 NNGAVGGE
+262 NNGIVGGE

-304 VVGRFEPYTDI
+304 VVGRFEQYTDI

-364 LGLGDAKNNTRSR
+364 LGLGDAKNNTRSM
-377 LDVLTDSAVNMMDSI
+377 LDVLTDSAVHMMDSI

-536 VLNMSKELKGLKDT
+536 VLNISKELKGLKDT

-556 VLDKLGSTLPT
+556 LLDKLGSTLPT
-567 LKPLPTLGPMIRP
+567 LKPLPTLGPMTRP
-580 TATPSNGGSDSSGGN
+580 TATPSNGCSDSSGGN
-595 SGGSNS
+595 GGGSDS
-601 NNDTSSESVKSE
+601 NNDTSSESVKNE

-715 SGENLTLP
+715 SGENFTLP

-971 SMWDKDVKSPIIR
+971 PMWDKDVKSPIIR

-1027 DHVFDGYKNGKAY
+1027 DHVFDGYKNGKTY

>member
-38 STVNDLKEFFEKCV
+38 STVNDLKDFFEKCV

-164 LVGYNEGKIVNCS
+164 LVGYNAGKIVNCS

-320 SAKAAI
+320 SAKAAM

-434 DSLNTSLESLDD
+434 NSLNTSLESLDD

-595 SGGSNS
+595 SGGSDS

-715 SGENLTLP
+715 SGENFTLP

-971 SMWDKDVKSPIIR
+971 PMWDKDVKSPIIR

-1098 LYKKISPIVPIAI
+1098 LYKKISPIVPIVI